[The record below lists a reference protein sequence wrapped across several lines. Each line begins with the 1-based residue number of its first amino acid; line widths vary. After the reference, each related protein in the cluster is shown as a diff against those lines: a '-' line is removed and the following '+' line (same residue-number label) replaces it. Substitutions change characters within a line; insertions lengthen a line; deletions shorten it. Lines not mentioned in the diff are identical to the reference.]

1 MGYIIGLL
9 MPIGINYLIYR
20 KLKEAGVSLFMRNI
34 FILWAL
40 FWFVAGYIASYDIG
54 NVEYDI
60 LPGRWAE
67 ILRALSLTWSIITLL
82 AFFVFFGVDLLTG
95 FKDFTKGKLY
105 FALALTLAGSLYCLF
120 EAYYVTP
127 RYVEI
132 KTDKL
137 EAEKLRIVFLSDV
150 HIGGLSTYYHLERV
164 MKLVDEAKPDI
175 LLLGGDILDGVMSYR
190 YRELE
195 LLTKAAEKAKY
206 GAFAVN
212 GNHEYYWLLDVDVEG
227 IIRECGYNLLIF
239 DRVEAGGIVIIGLDD
254 IKNGWIKP
262 YLKPEDEKKFV
273 LVLKHRPGLLLD
285 ADGKFDLQLS
295 GHTHGGQF
303 WPLGYFKNRVADS
316 VQGLSQKAGG
326 YVYVSNGSGFN
337 GPPMRLFVPPEI
349 TVIDIVKE

>member
-1 MGYIIGLL
+1 MGLL
-9 MPIGINYLIYR
+9 MSLGIQYLIYR
-20 KLKEAGVSLFMRNI
+20 KLKEAGVSSFVRNI

-40 FWFVAGYIASYDIG
+40 FWFIAGFIASFDIG
-54 NVEYDI
+54 SVEYDI
-60 LPGRWAE
+60 LPGRLAE
-67 ILRALSLTWSIITLL
+67 VLRALSLTWSIITLL
-82 AFFVFFGVDLLTG
+82 GFFAFFGVDLLTG
-95 FKDFTKGKLY
+95 FKAFTMRKLC
-105 FALALTLAGSLYCLF
+105 FALALTLAGTIYCMC

-132 KTDKL
+132 KTSKL
-137 EAEKLRIVFLSDV
+137 ETEKLRIAFLTDV

-164 MKLVDEAKPDI
+164 MKLVDEANPDI
-175 LLLGGDILDGVMSYR
+175 LMLGGDILDGVMSYR
-190 YRELE
+190 ERELE
-195 LLTKAAEKAKY
+195 LLKNAAEKAKL
-206 GAFAVN
+206 GAYAVN

-227 IIRECGYNLLIF
+227 IIKNCGYNLLINE
-239 DRVEAGGIVIIGLDD
+239 RAETAGITIIGLDD
-254 IKNGWIKP
+254 NYINPNGWLKP
-262 YLKPEDEKKFV
+262 YLKPEDSEKFV
-273 LVLKHRPGLLLD
+273 LILKHRPGLPFD

-303 WPLGYFKNRVADS
+303 WPLGYFKNRVAKS